1 MFTKLFRRAWSKTP
15 RPAGDR
21 SRPKP
26 ACRAGLE
33 LLEDRRLLSGDV
45 VLHWNQI
52 TLDAIRLVKPNPL
65 VGSRDLAIEQVAV
78 FDAVNSIDRSFTPYF
93 AHVHASRGASKKAA
107 AAQAAH
113 DTLVALFPT
122 QTSTFDAALA
132 ADLVGIPAGRPR
144 QGIAVGHDVAQQIL
158 TLRSTD
164 GSDAAVTYTPGK
176 NPGDWQPTPP
186 ANLPALAPQWA
197 SVTPWA
203 MTSGSQFRPPKQ
215 PELSSTEYATAF
227 NEVKDLGGDGT
238 TTPSSR
244 TADQT
249 QIAFF
254 WKDAAGT
261 SYAFGH
267 WNEIAAAASVKE
279 RLGIVQNARL
289 FALLNIA
296 EADALIDSWDAKF
309 AYNFWRPITAIRF
322 PGDSTLNAATASD
335 PTWTSLIGAPNFPG
349 YMSAHSTVSSAAAA
363 ILTAEFGRHYD
374 FSIGSDGL
382 PGVTRS
388 FASFDLAAAEAG
400 QSRIYGGIHFQFDN
414 QAGLAS
420 GHALGRFV
428 SRHFLRPAKDGDH
441 GRHDRGEDRHGGH
454 SDFSAEESS
463 LLFNQR
469 ARTRPGW
476 R

>member
-1 MFTKLFRRAWSKTP
+1 MFTEFFRRTWSKTP
-15 RPAGDR
+15 RPAADR

-26 ACRAGLE
+26 ACRARFE
-33 LLEDRRLLSGDV
+33 HLEDRRLLSGDV

-52 TLDAIRLVKPNPL
+52 TLDAIRQVKPNPL

-93 AHVHASRGASKKAA
+93 AQVHASRGASMDAA

-132 ADLVGIPAGRPR
+132 AGLVGIPAGRAR

-164 GSDAAVTYTPGK
+164 GSNAVVPYTPGTK
-176 NPGDWQPTPP
+176 PGDWQPTPP

-215 PELSSTEYATAF
+215 PELNSAEYATAF

-238 TTPSSR
+238 TTPSAR

-249 QIAFF
+249 QIALF

-267 WNEIAAAASVKE
+267 WNEIAATASV
-279 RLGIVQNARL
+279 
-289 FALLNIA
+289 
-296 EADALIDSWDAKF
+296 S
-309 AYNFWRPITAIRF
+309 
-322 PGDSTLNAATASD
+322 
-335 PTWTSLIGAPNFPG
+335 
-349 YMSAHSTVSSAAAA
+349 
-363 ILTAEFGRHYD
+363 GR
-374 FSIGSDGL
+374 
-382 PGVTRS
+382 
-388 FASFDLAAAEAG
+388 
-400 QSRIYGGIHFQFDN
+400 
-414 QAGLAS
+414 
-420 GHALGRFV
+420 
-428 SRHFLRPAKDGDH
+428 
-441 GRHDRGEDRHGGH
+441 
-454 SDFSAEESS
+454 
-463 LLFNQR
+463 
-469 ARTRPGW
+469 
-476 R
+476 